1 MERGG
6 ERRGGSQ
13 QLPVILYKKS
23 HIPTQLMVK
32 SAINIRCD
40 ASHIELTIPADIEL
54 SGEEEKALENLFFAF
69 GKARRLCYSLR
80 QKYELKGE
88 MSKSE
93 IIKKVQELTGL
104 NSRYVKDAYAT
115 IENLPPH
122 VTFGGLRNQRM
133 REKGK
138 ITNEEYKKR
147 RNSIIYARGDKTKGG
162 NLNLRIVEITG
173 EKYLRV
179 NIGDRKWIFLKLFIP
194 EKYMKKYAKYL
205 DGSHPYSVL
214 IKRRDDDK
222 YDVRITIRVECALN
236 EGSRLIALDMNKS
249 HIDFCVMDKHLKN
262 VVAIGKINT
271 SELQNTRRNK
281 REHQIKKVAH
291 KVKNLAKHFNAD
303 VVIGKLHTSKFKSHR
318 KANRMVHQM
327 PQLKL
332 RKWIKHICVKNDVRC
347 EERSE
352 ANTTKVGRMLS
363 LIFGLD
369 VHKCSAIAFALKLS
383 DFHVFKLLSGVSSY
397 DVNGRRRGR
406 RRRGSSPTG
415 TAQHEKRMK
424 CWAAMMPSFLVVGG
438 GEMGGGYSEMPGIRG
453 LLFTSRLKA
462 NLPFH
467 MVNIKIW

>member
-1 MERGG
+1 MKVNA
-6 ERRGGSQ
+6 S
-13 QLPVILYKKS
+13 KF
-23 HIPTQLMVK
+23 
-32 SAINIRCD
+32 IRCRAFHD
-40 ASHIELTIPADIEL
+40 MMYELTIPARIEL
-54 SGEEEKALENLFFAF
+54 SEEEEKALENLFFAF

-88 MSKSE
+88 MSRSE
-93 IIKKVQELTGL
+93 IIKRVQAITGL

-122 VTFGGLRNQRM
+122 TTFGGLNNQRL

-138 ITNEEYKKR
+138 ITREEYKKR

-162 NLNLRIVEITG
+162 NLNLRIVEVAG

-194 EKYMKKYAKYL
+194 KKYMEKYAKYL
-205 DGSHPYSVL
+205 DGSRPYSVL
-214 IKRRDDDK
+214 IKRKDNDK
-222 YDVRITIRVECALN
+222 YDVRITIRAECAFK
-236 EGSRLIALDMNKS
+236 ESSRLIALDINKS
-249 HIDFCVMDKHLKN
+249 HIDLCVMDKKHKD

-271 SELQNTRRNK
+271 AELQNTRSKK
-281 REHQIKKVAH
+281 REHQIKKVAN

-303 VVIGKLHTSKFKSHR
+303 VFIGKLRTSNFKSHR

-327 PQLKL
+327 PHLKL
-332 RKWIKHICVKNDVRC
+332 RKWIKHICVKNGVRC

-363 LIFGLD
+363 YILGLD
-369 VHKCSAIAFALKLS
+369 VHKCAAIAFALKLL
-383 DFHVFKLLSGVSSY
+383 DFRMFKLLSVVSSNEG
-397 DVNGRRRGR
+397 DGSLRGR
-406 RRRGSSPTG
+406 RRRGSSLTG

-424 CWAAMMPSFLVVGG
+424 CWAAMMSLR
-438 GEMGGGYSEMPGIRG
+438 GGGYPEIPGIRG

-467 MVNIKIW
+467 MIYVKIW

>member
-1 MERGG
+1 M
-6 ERRGGSQ
+6 
-13 QLPVILYKKS
+13 Y
-23 HIPTQLMVK
+23 
-32 SAINIRCD
+32 
-40 ASHIELTIPADIEL
+40 ELTIPVRIEL
-54 SGEEEKALENLFFAF
+54 SGEEEEKALKNLFFTF

-93 IIKKVQELTGL
+93 IIKRVQAITGL

-122 VTFGGLRNQRM
+122 VTFGGLKNQRL

-138 ITNEEYKKR
+138 ITREEYKKR

-162 NLNLRIVEITG
+162 NLNLRIVEIAG

-179 NIGDRKWIFLKLFIP
+179 NVGDRKWLLLKLFIP

-214 IKRRDDDK
+214 IKRKDNDK
-222 YDVRITIRVECALN
+222 GYDVRITIRAECALN
-236 EGSRLIALDMNKS
+236 EGSRLIALDINKS
-249 HIDFCVMDKHLKN
+249 HIDFCVMDKNMKDI
-262 VVAIGKINT
+262 VVVGKINT
-271 SELQNTRRNK
+271 SELQNTRSNK

-303 VVIGKLHTSKFKSHR
+303 VFIGKLHTSNFKSHR
-318 KANRMVHQM
+318 KANRIVHQM
-327 PQLKL
+327 PQFKL
-332 RKWIKHICVKNDVRC
+332 RKWIKHICMKNGVRC

-369 VHKCSAIAFALKLS
+369 VHKCAAIAFALKS
-383 DFHVFKLLSGVSSY
+383 DFPLFKLLSGVASNE
-397 DVNGRRRGR
+397 DNGSLRGW

-415 TAQHEKRMK
+415 KAQHDERMK
-424 CWAAMMPSFLVVGG
+424 CWAAMMSSLLKGRG
-438 GEMGGGYSEMPGIRG
+438 RGYPETPGIRG
-453 LLFTSRLKA
+453 LLFLSRLKA

>member
-1 MERGG
+1 MEIT
-6 ERRGGSQ
+6 
-13 QLPVILYKKS
+13 LP
-23 HIPTQLMVK
+23 
-32 SAINIRCD
+32 AR
-40 ASHIELTIPADIEL
+40 IEL
-54 SGEEEKALENLFFAF
+54 SDEEEKALQNLFFAF

-80 QKYELKGE
+80 QKYELKGR

-93 IIKKVQELTGL
+93 IIRRVQELTGL

-122 VTFGGLRNQRM
+122 VTFGGLRNQRL

-138 ITNEEYKKR
+138 ITKEEYKKR

-162 NLNLRIVEITG
+162 NLNMRIVEIAG

-179 NIGDRKWIFLKLFIP
+179 NIGDRKWLLLKLFIP
-194 EKYMKKYAKYL
+194 DKYMKYAEYL
-205 DGSHPYSVL
+205 NGSHPYSVL
-214 IKRRDDDK
+214 IKRKDNDK

-236 EGSRLIALDMNKS
+236 EGTRLIALDMNKS
-249 HIDFCVMDKHLKN
+249 HIDFCVMDKHLRN

-271 SELQNTRRNK
+271 AELQNTRSKK

-303 VVIGKLHTSKFKSHR
+303 VFIGKLRTSYFKSHR

-332 RKWIKHICVKNDVRC
+332 RKWIKHICVKNGVRC

-352 ANTTKVGRMLS
+352 ANTTRVGRILS
-363 LIFGLD
+363 PILGLD
-369 VHKCSAIAFALKLS
+369 AHKCAAIAFALKLS

-406 RRRGSSPTG
+406 RRRGSSLTG
-415 TAQHEKRMK
+415 TAQHDLRARRMK
-424 CWAAMMPSFLVVGG
+424 CWAAMMSSLLRTEGRD
-438 GEMGGGYSEMPGIRG
+438 GGYPEMPGIRG
-453 LLFTSRLKA
+453 SAPTEQIESEPTFSYGEY
-462 NLPFH
+462 
-467 MVNIKIW
+467 